1 MLTTLAAAA
10 LAMST
15 IIIPPG
21 GAPGDTPPPDHI
33 TIDVVTINGS
43 GCRAGTAAV
52 AVSPDN
58 KAFTVTY
65 SEFMAQVGPQA
76 LPTDFRKN
84 CQLNLRVNVPSGF
97 TYGISSTDYR
107 GFAHLERGATAL
119 ERANYYFQGMSQTEY
134 KQHNYRGPF
143 SDDWQATD
151 TTDVAAIVYHPCG
164 EKRNFNIN
172 TELRVMAGTS
182 DKKLTSFI
190 SMDSTDG
197 SIETT
202 YHFAWKVCP
211 PTRP

>member
-1 MLTTLAAAA
+1 MLNTLAAAA

-21 GAPGDTPPPDHI
+21 GAPGDTPPPENI

-97 TYGISSTDYR
+97 TYGIASTDYR

-119 ERANYYFQGMSQTEY
+119 EKANYYFQGMSQTEY
-134 KQHNYRGPF
+134 KQHNYKGPL

-172 TELRVMAGTS
+172 TELRVFAGTS
-182 DKKLTSFI
+182 NPRTTTSFMT
-190 SMDSTDG
+190 MDSTDG
-197 SIETT
+197 SISTV
-202 YHFAWKVCP
+202 YHLAWKRCP
-211 PTRP
+211 

>member
-1 MLTTLAAAA
+1 MLNTLAAAA

-15 IIIPPG
+15 IVFPPG
-21 GAPGDTPPPDHI
+21 GAPLDTPPPDII

-43 GCRAGTAAV
+43 GCKPGTAAV

-107 GFAHLERGATAL
+107 GFAHLEAGATAL

-134 KQHNYRGPF
+134 RQHNYAGPF

-151 TTDVAAIVYHPCG
+151 VNDIATIVYHPCG
-164 EKRNFNIN
+164 EQRNFNIN
-172 TELRVMAGTS
+172 TELRVMQGTS
-182 DKKLTSFI
+182 DRTKTSFI
-190 SMDSTDG
+190 AMDSTDG

-202 YHFAWKVCP
+202 YHFSWLECP
-211 PTRP
+211 PR

>member
-1 MLTTLAAAA
+1 MLNTLSAAA

-21 GAPGDTPPPDHI
+21 GASGDTPPPGRI
-33 TIDVVTINGS
+33 TIDVVTVNGS
-43 GCRAGTAAV
+43 GCKAGTAAV

-65 SEFMAQVGPQA
+65 SDFMAQVGPQA

-84 CQLNLRVNVPSGF
+84 CQLNLGVNVPSGF
-97 TYGISSTDYR
+97 TYGIASTDYR

-134 KQHNYRGPF
+134 RQHNYKGPL
-143 SDDWQATD
+143 SEDWQATD
-151 TTDVAAIVYHPCG
+151 KTAVTAIVYHPCG

-172 TELRVMAGTS
+172 TELRVATGTS
-182 DKKLTSFI
+182 DPTKVTSFI

-202 YHFAWKVCP
+202 YHFAWKICP
-211 PTRP
+211 SRP

>member
-1 MLTTLAAAA
+1 MFNTLTAAA
-10 LAMST
+10 LATST

-21 GAPGDTPPPDHI
+21 GAPGNALPPNHI

-43 GCRAGTAAV
+43 GCKAGTAAI

-65 SEFMAQVGPQA
+65 SDFMAQVGPQA
-76 LPTDFRKN
+76 KPTDFRKN

-97 TYGISSTDYR
+97 TYGIASTDYR

-134 KQHNYRGPF
+134 RQHNYKGPL
-143 SDDWQATD
+143 SEDWQATD
-151 TTDVAAIVYHPCG
+151 KTAVAAIVYHPCG

-172 TELRVMAGTS
+172 TELRVAAGTS
-182 DKKLTSFI
+182 DPTKVTSFI

-197 SIETT
+197 SIGTT
-202 YHFAWKVCP
+202 YHFAWKICP
-211 PTRP
+211 PSP